1 MLKFEPFS
9 IQTLQNALPY
19 IKNSDIICNDLSMG
33 SLFMWWA
40 NRDLRFCVWNN
51 TLTVRITMGEQT
63 AFSWPVGENVD
74 DMINELLEYTK
85 ENHLPLRFF
94 AIDDKTLEKIQNDKR
109 LKNAMYSYDRKWS
122 DYVYSVEEMKTFK
135 GRKFS
140 GQRNHINNFK
150 KLYGEPNIRF
160 LTSEDLPGVEKMLE
174 EYKFEHTDKNKLES
188 FELKQT
194 KRLLS
199 VYESLGMY
207 AAGLFVGDE
216 IAAFTIGEVVG
227 DMLLISVE
235 KALKRYK
242 GAYPTIYSGF
252 VNLMDKQFNSS
263 LKIVNREDDSGD
275 KGLRTSKMQY
285 HPIGLVNKYV
295 VHIDAPIKR
304 VDSLPEIDAKS
315 VVLTPFCE
323 TDKKAYLDLNLDVEN
338 NRYWGYDYRKDG
350 GITEPLTE
358 DTFYNDT
365 MFDIE
370 VGDSINFAIRE
381 SSSGEMIGEVI
392 LWNFTADNYAELGC
406 RIKPC
411 YHNKGYGKA
420 AFKAAADFAENTLG
434 LKVYARC
441 FHENL
446 PSYKMIISSGF
457 TPSYKTETHQY
468 FSRKKFII

>member
-1 MLKFEPFS
+1 MLVFEPLS
-9 IQTLQNALPY
+9 IKDIQKVSKY
-19 IKNSDIICNDLSMG
+19 IQKSDNLCSDLSVG

-40 NRDLRFCVWNN
+40 DKDLHFCIWND
-51 TLTVRITMGEQT
+51 TLTVKIIMNEQP
-63 AFSWPVGENVD
+63 AFSWPVGESVS
-74 DMINELLEYTK
+74 DMINELQEYAK

-109 LKNAMYSYDRKWS
+109 LKNPMWAYDRKWS
-122 DYVYSVEEMKTFK
+122 DYIYSAEEMKTFK
-135 GRKFS
+135 GRKFN

-194 KRLLS
+194 KKLLS

-216 IAAFTIGEVVG
+216 IAAFTIGEVMG
-227 DMLLISVE
+227 DMLIISVE
-235 KALKRYK
+235 KALRRYK
-242 GAYPTIYSGF
+242 GAYPTLYSGF
-252 VNLMDKQFNSS
+252 VNLMDKELNST

-275 KGLRTSKMQY
+275 IGLRTSKLQY
-285 HPIGLVNKYV
+285 HPIGLVNKYI

-304 VDSLPEIDAKS
+304 VETLPEIDAKS
-315 VVLTPFCE
+315 VVLTPFRK
-323 TDKKAYLDLNLDVEN
+323 TDKKAYLDLNLDIEN

-370 VGDSINFAIRE
+370 VGDSINFAIRK
-381 SSSGEMIGEVI
+381 SRDGEMIGEVI
-392 LWNFTADNYAELGC
+392 LWNFTADNYCELGC
-406 RIKPC
+406 RIKHC
-411 YHNKGYGKA
+411 YHNLGYGKA
-420 AFKAAADFAENTLG
+420 AFKAAADFAEKTLG
-434 LKVYARC
+434 LKVYAKC

-446 PSYKMIISSGF
+446 PSYKMITSSGF

-468 FSRKKFII
+468 FSRKENL